1 MLKSI
6 GTVYTHHTQITRHR
20 ESFLEAMSQTMGLP
34 LTQACLLAHGLSTHI
49 APEPVQMNRRRGQ
62 AWSTQM
68 SKV

>member
-1 MLKSI
+1 MLKSTGI
-6 GTVYTHHTQITRHR
+6 VYAHHTQITRHR
-20 ESFLEAMSQTMGLP
+20 ESFLATSQTMGLP

-49 APEPVQMNRRRGQ
+49 APEPAQMNRLRGQ